1 MITVNIGNTKTIWG
15 YSFEEKNRIKDDLT
29 IANPMYAKAK
39 KYAKYVGRNFPKYLT
54 YYQEAGGEMVVPAYY
69 EIPFENE
76 IKEDSREE
84 VTVKYPPFLL
94 QMRETQQQALN
105 AYLDNPEKGIIV
117 IPTGKGK
124 TILGLK
130 IASVLKQKLLV
141 IVHKDDLVH
150 GWQEDIKLCFGD
162 KLSPGLIKAR
172 KRIIGEQITIA
183 TIQTLSRLSD
193 MEWSEIEEEFGMI
206 IIDECFPAGTK
217 VDGKNI
223 EDIKV
228 GDFVKSFNETTKEI
242 ELKRVI
248 RTFKSVPKVLVKIV
262 LSNGKEVSCTAGH
275 PFYVNG
281 EYIPAIQ
288 LKKDDELYCMPEGS
302 FESNQKQSKLLQTNR
317 KNLLLLRMFSGLQEK
332 SFFRKYAE
340 SKFQICKREDEEK
353 QSYAERRISTEDDK
367 ISKRKSLSWWRE
379 GWKWKTITST
389 SKTIAGFFERLFSGT
404 RVCCENFAEE
414 GVWIPLPLQDRY
426 SDTPFNDSNRSGRII
441 PQFSFKKRTG
451 FEERLFA
458 NRLRVVSVTIQ
469 ESTSDGT
476 FGGMCSDSF
485 VYNIEVEDN
494 NNYFAEGLLVHNCHH
509 TPAESY
515 NVINEFFAPY
525 KIGLSA
531 TPERADGLSKLMQF
545 YLGGICYQYKFVDDD
560 EDILP
565 VEVVIREVPIE
576 YEPTVIYEG
585 EEMPVSC
592 VPFED
597 RPNIPFSFIETQV
610 LMNNRY
616 METVLTDVLRE
627 VNDNRSVLLFLTQK
641 EHCRAYFDALVAKG
655 ISAEKMQMFYGDA
668 TESNALLKEKAE
680 TGEAQVTIATLAKAS
695 EGTNVKA
702 WEVAFLVTSMNDGKN
717 VEQAIGRIRRARE
730 GKLNP
735 VRVYDYRLP
744 KVYILKNHGFNRDKR
759 YRQLGFQLSRAKGLV
774 MTRGSKI

>member
-117 IPTGKGK
+117 MPTGKGK

-206 IIDECFPAGTK
+206 IIDEC
-217 VDGKNI
+217 
-223 EDIKV
+223 
-228 GDFVKSFNETTKEI
+228 
-242 ELKRVI
+242 
-248 RTFKSVPKVLVKIV
+248 
-262 LSNGKEVSCTAGH
+262 
-275 PFYVNG
+275 
-281 EYIPAIQ
+281 Q
-288 LKKDDELYCMPEGS
+288 
-302 FESNQKQSKLLQTNR
+302 
-317 KNLLLLRMFSGLQEK
+317 
-332 SFFRKYAE
+332 
-340 SKFQICKREDEEK
+340 
-353 QSYAERRISTEDDK
+353 
-367 ISKRKSLSWWRE
+367 
-379 GWKWKTITST
+379 
-389 SKTIAGFFERLFSGT
+389 
-404 RVCCENFAEE
+404 
-414 GVWIPLPLQDRY
+414 
-426 SDTPFNDSNRSGRII
+426 
-441 PQFSFKKRTG
+441 
-451 FEERLFA
+451 
-458 NRLRVVSVTIQ
+458 
-469 ESTSDGT
+469 
-476 FGGMCSDSF
+476 
-485 VYNIEVEDN
+485 
-494 NNYFAEGLLVHNCHH
+494 H

-627 VNDNRSVLLFLTQK
+627 VYSNRSVLLFLTQK
-641 EHCRAYFDALVAKG
+641 EHCRAYFDALVARG

-717 VEQAIGRIRRARE
+717 VEQAIGRIRRAKE